1 MKMNERRV
9 PRVSRMVSEWFRE
22 VPDDPGSVRNGPG
35 SVRNGFGHIWK
46 VRKDRKVMEGSG
58 RVRDDPD
65 YREKSGWFHNWCSHV
80 SLKGKASFPKRQG
93 RFCEFNSDSEKE
105 AVFG

>member
-1 MKMNERRV
+1 MKIHERRV

-22 VPDDPGSVRNGPG
+22 VPDDPGMVRNGPG

-58 RVRDDPD
+58 GVGVIRTNERSPD
-65 YREKSGWFHNWCSHV
+65 GSIIG
-80 SLKGKASFPKRQG
+80 ASMLP
-93 RFCEFNSDSEKE
+93 
-105 AVFG
+105 